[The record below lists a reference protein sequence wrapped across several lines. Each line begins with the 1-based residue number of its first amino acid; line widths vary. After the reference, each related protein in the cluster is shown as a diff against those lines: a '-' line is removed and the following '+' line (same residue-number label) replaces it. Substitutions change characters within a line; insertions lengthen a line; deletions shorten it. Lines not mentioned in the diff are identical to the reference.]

1 MRIFVEA
8 RSPVLLFAL
17 GVLIRTLPGWVVVGV
32 ATNPADVIKKVKRG
46 KPDVILLDLNGE
58 GQIAE
63 AIISVKS
70 TTRDAVL
77 IVLGTDPILRQQV
90 LEWGADYFF
99 CKANSPDKLI
109 DILKNCDKSQSEN
122 IPSLD

>member
-8 RSPVLLFAL
+8 RSPVQLFAL
-17 GVLIRTLPGWVVVGV
+17 GALIRTLPGWVVVGAV
-32 ATNPADVIKKVKRG
+32 TNPAAVMKKVKRA
-46 KPDVILLDLNGE
+46 KPDVILLDWNGE

-63 AIISVKS
+63 TIFSLKS
-70 TTRDAVL
+70 TTRNAVL
-77 IVLGTDPILRQQV
+77 IVLGTDPVLRQQV

-109 DILKNCDKSQSEN
+109 EILKNCEKAQSERN
-122 IPSLD
+122 PSLD